1 MICNRT
7 ELADLIGCAK
17 TSIVSSVSEG
27 APVVSKEGRKGVE
40 TQYDSA
46 AFIKW
51 LIGRE
56 KAKASAR
63 ADAGDLDRL
72 KARKLEIE
80 NETKTIALLREKG
93 EILPLR
99 QFEQTLATVLASIRA
114 PMLSLPQRATMRLA
128 GETETS
134 RIALVLREEV
144 EAALNAGADAYVA
157 AVEEQYP
164 EGVTDEA

>member
-1 MICNRT
+1 MAQI
-7 ELADLIGCAK
+7 LGVAL
-17 TSIVSSVSEG
+17 TSLDSFV
-27 APVVSKEGRKGVE
+27 KEGCPVIKKAGKGVASE
-40 TQYDSA
+40 YDAPSVVQ
-46 AFIKW
+46 W
-51 LIGRE
+51 YVQRMTE
-56 KAKASAR
+56 KAASR